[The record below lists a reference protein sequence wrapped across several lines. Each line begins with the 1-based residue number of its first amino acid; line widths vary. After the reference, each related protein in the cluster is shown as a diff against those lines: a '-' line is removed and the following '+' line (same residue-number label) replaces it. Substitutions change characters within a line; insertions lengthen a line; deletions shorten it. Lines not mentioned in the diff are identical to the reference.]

1 MNTYCL
7 VMWKVTV
14 QNGYELKK
22 IVYMN
27 LLTVNATSHFT
38 FLDVPV
44 DFTFLTF
51 MSTTSETYYKYIY
64 IFKFT
69 WGLSVTLKGIAHNK

>member
-1 MNTYCL
+1 MNTYYL

-27 LLTVNATSHFT
+27 LLNVNATSHFT

-51 MSTTSETYYKYIY
+51 KSTTHT
-64 IFKFT
+64 
-69 WGLSVTLKGIAHNK
+69 